1 MAWILA
7 CMLAVPV
14 ALWVDHLWGEPPA
27 WAHPVVA
34 MGRYLGLM
42 GPAMSSLPAPL
53 ALMGGTMAWCLGA
66 CLVTAAALA
75 LELGWH
81 WLVSSLAWPAWALTL
96 LAGLG
101 QGLLLKPLLA
111 WRMLREEVG
120 QVEQALGQSLEA
132 GQAQLRRLVSREVH
146 QLDEA
151 GVRESAIESLAENLN
166 DSLVAPLFWFALLGL
181 PGAAL
186 YRFANTADAMW
197 GYRGRYEWAGKWA
210 AKLDDLLSWVPARL
224 TAWLL
229 CAAAQA
235 LPGWQ
240 RMRAQARL
248 TPSPNGGWPM
258 GTMALLLGVS
268 LRKPGVYA
276 LNEQAPAPEAAHTRE
291 GLLIANR
298 AAWLAAWLAMLTQA
312 VPLAMGWGR

>member
-7 CMLAVPV
+7 CMLAVLV

-42 GPAMSSLPAPL
+42 GPALSSLPAPL
-53 ALMGGTMAWCLGA
+53 ALIGGAMAWCMGA

-81 WLVSSLAWPAWALTL
+81 WLVSSLAWPAWASTL

-101 QGLLLKPLLA
+101 LGLLLKPVLS

-120 QVEQALGQSLEA
+120 QVERALGQSLQA
-132 GQAQLRRLVSREVH
+132 GQTQLRRLVSRDVH

-210 AKLDDLLSWVPARL
+210 AKVDDLLSCLPARL
-224 TAWLL
+224 TALLL

-235 LPGWQ
+235 IPGWQ

-276 LNEQAPAPEAAHTRE
+276 LNEQAPAPEAAHTRV
-291 GLLIANR
+291 GLRIANR
-298 AAWLAAWLAMLTQA
+298 AAWLAAWLAMFAQA
-312 VPLAMGWGR
+312 VPIAMGWGH